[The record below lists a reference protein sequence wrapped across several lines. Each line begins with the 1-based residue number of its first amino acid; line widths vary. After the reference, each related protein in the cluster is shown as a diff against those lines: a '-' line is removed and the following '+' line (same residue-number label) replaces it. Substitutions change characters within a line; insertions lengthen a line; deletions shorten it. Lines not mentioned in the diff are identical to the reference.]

1 MKQIETNNQ
10 SLTRAFHGIRTC
22 MTVDSRSSSY
32 EGLMLKAFRVIEGA
46 EICTSDCPLWE
57 IGLIVEGNLTMVAGF
72 DLFSIYDPADGRRFH
87 ELDPNKGRS
96 YGEESLYVHWTQDAL
111 VNFSWEESNHP
122 AGNQYEQYCEFWH
135 KNCRVIGVW
144 TSAIAGPVMKTIA
157 ERMAKEL
164 DVEVIHGLPKE
175 PLLHYL

>member
-1 MKQIETNNQ
+1 MSN
-10 SLTRAFHGIRTC
+10 LTRAFHGIRTC

-46 EICTSDCPLWE
+46 EICTSDCALGE
-57 IGLIVEGNLTMVAGF
+57 IGLIIEGNLTMVAGF

-87 ELDPNKGRS
+87 ESDSSKGRS
-96 YGEESLYVHWTQDAL
+96 YGNEEFYAHWTQDAL
-111 VNFSWEESNHP
+111 INFSWEESNHP
-122 AGNQYEQYCEFWH
+122 AGNQYEEYCEFWH
-135 KNCRVIGVW
+135 KNCRVIGIW
-144 TSAIAGPVMKTIA
+144 TSAIAGPVMKSIA

-164 DVEVIHGLPKE
+164 NVEVIHGLPGKE